1 MRQGQFV
8 KGYRIVTKPT
18 NTDAG
23 KCLWAFACK
32 DGKEVFIKEFLDPK
46 RPRADSM
53 GSVEDKNRMFALC
66 REFEDRHWRV
76 IDRIERDDLD
86 AGNLVLA
93 DDFFHEGARYYKV
106 TKRLRPAG
114 GRAPHELDAAG
125 KAVLLAT
132 LADSLR
138 LLHRLGIVHGD
149 LKPTNVVLHQP
160 VGSDLRTA
168 KLIDFDDA
176 YVSGSP
182 PGRDVIGGDVVH
194 GAPEWVR
201 YLRGDLAVRSGDL
214 TTAVDLFAFGLVVHR
229 YVTGELPRFTGAH
242 ATAADAVNAGERL
255 RFDPRLTPALAGTLR
270 ALLDPDPRARPAI
283 ADVRGVLVDP
293 HALAFDAPVV
303 RLTPPPGRV
312 SRLRVNVAGRA
323 PGPHQN
329 TEK

>member
-1 MRQGQFV
+1 VRQGQIV
-8 KGYRIVTKPT
+8 NGYRITTKPT

-23 KCLWAFACK
+23 KCLWAFAEK
-32 DGKEVFIKEFLDPK
+32 GGKEVFIKEFLDPK

-53 GSVEDKNRMFALC
+53 GSVADKNRMFALC
-66 REFEDRHWRV
+66 KEFEDRHWRV
-76 IDRIERDDLD
+76 IERIARDDLD

-106 TKRLRPAG
+106 TRRLRPAG
-114 GRAPHELDAAG
+114 GKAPHELDAAG

-160 VGSDLRTA
+160 AGSDLRTA

-182 PGRDVIGGDVVH
+182 PARDVIGGDVVH

-201 YLRGDLAVRSGDL
+201 YLRGDRTVRPEHL
-214 TTAVDLFAFGLVVHR
+214 TTAVDLFAFGLVAHL
-229 YVTGELPRFTGAH
+229 YVTGALPRFGGPH
-242 ATAADAVNAGERL
+242 GTAAEAVAAGERP
-255 RFDPRLTPALAGTLR
+255 RFDPRLTPALTSTLR

-283 ADVRGVLVDP
+283 ADVRDVLVDP
-293 HALAFDAPVV
+293 ANLTFAAPV
-303 RLTPPPGRV
+303 RA
-312 SRLRVNVAGRA
+312 SRLRVNVAGRG
-323 PGPHQN
+323 PGPRPT